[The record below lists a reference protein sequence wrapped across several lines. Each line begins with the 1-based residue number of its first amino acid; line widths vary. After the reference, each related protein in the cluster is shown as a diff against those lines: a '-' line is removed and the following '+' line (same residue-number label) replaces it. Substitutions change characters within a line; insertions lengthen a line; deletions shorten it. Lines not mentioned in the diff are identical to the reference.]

1 MKFYLLIMK
10 FRLVNPECKGNFE
23 KKKKEY
29 KINIYKYDLVTGTA
43 FILLFLND
51 KNKKNVVVFELRTEK
66 TMYNIHVWFKS

>member
-1 MKFYLLIMK
+1 LK
-10 FRLVNPECKGNFE
+10 R
-23 KKKKEY
+23 KKKEY